1 MSAASGR
8 PTPWI
13 STTSS
18 WTPSACSRILMT
30 FGSITRKNSACI
42 SLVID
47 KDKTSYEAL
56 LALSA
61 MLKVSSNAYKDE
73 RGYKFRLMNLYSS
86 TVSFGAVRYGNKYL
100 FNILLECPLDKF
112 IESSF
117 SSLESKVFKTYKDLI
132 YKGFAHD
139 EAKLML
145 VKGRMIRD
153 NGDTTA
159 NPFFMALEGLRK
171 NFFPE
176 ATFGYPPCGDNTRIM
191 SLTFDDLEKA
201 LEAVR
206 KADAYI
212 GSVGFQKKGREFGKL
227 FSIGEKA
234 PEWKFDISVEDKVS
248 DLSLI
253 KDGITS
259 SCIAIG
265 YQIEA
270 EQGNKGHALKN
281 ILSKVLSDDNSPL
294 FQGLREEKGL
304 TYGVDVSFPKGDKA
318 MIVSS
323 VIDAK
328 NVDEF
333 IKTTD
338 KLLSTCAESITQER
352 LDDIKKA
359 IKTSIDDMFGEPTT
373 YALALNKSVLNQSPS
388 TADELMKLYDSIT
401 LDDVKDAIKSLK
413 KVGSFTVNPSKE
425 N

>member
-1 MSAASGR
+1 MNKYSGLILR
-8 PTPWI
+8 P
-13 STTSS
+13 SGE
-18 WTPSACSRILMT
+18 
-30 FGSITRKNSACI
+30 FRKNSACI

-56 LALSA
+56 LALSV

-73 RGYKFRLMNLYSS
+73 RGYKLRLMNLYSS

-132 YKGFAHD
+132 YKGFDHD

-270 EQGNKGHALKN
+270 EQGNKGHALKK

-328 NVDEF
+328 NVNEF

-338 KLLSTCAESITQER
+338 QLLSTCAESITQER

-401 LDDVKDAIKSLK
+401 LGDVKDAIKSLK

>member
-1 MSAASGR
+1 MNKYSGLILR
-8 PTPWI
+8 P
-13 STTSS
+13 SGE
-18 WTPSACSRILMT
+18 
-30 FGSITRKNSACI
+30 FRKNSACI
-42 SLVID
+42 SLIID

-56 LALSA
+56 LALSV

-73 RGYKFRLMNLYSS
+73 RGYKLRLMNLYSS

-100 FNILLECPLDKF
+100 FNILLECPLNKF

-201 LEAVR
+201 LDAVR

-338 KLLSTCAESITQER
+338 QLLSTCAESITQER

-413 KVGSFTVNPSKE
+413 KVGSFTINPSKE

>member
-1 MSAASGR
+1 MNKYSGLILR
-8 PTPWI
+8 P
-13 STTSS
+13 SGE
-18 WTPSACSRILMT
+18 
-30 FGSITRKNSACI
+30 FRKNSACI

-47 KDKTSYEAL
+47 KDKTCYEAL
-56 LALSA
+56 LALSV

-73 RGYKFRLMNLYSS
+73 RGYKLRLMNLYSS

-132 YKGFAHD
+132 YKGFDHD

-253 KDGITS
+253 KNGITS

-373 YALALNKSVLNQSPS
+373 YALALNKSVLNQSSS

>member
-1 MSAASGR
+1 MNKYSGLILR
-8 PTPWI
+8 P
-13 STTSS
+13 SGE
-18 WTPSACSRILMT
+18 
-30 FGSITRKNSACI
+30 FRKNSACI
-42 SLVID
+42 SLIID

-56 LALSA
+56 LALSV
-61 MLKVSSNAYKDE
+61 MLKVSSNAFKDE
-73 RGYKFRLMNLYSS
+73 RGYKLRLMNLYSS

-159 NPFFMALEGLRK
+159 NPFFMAIEGLRK

-201 LEAVR
+201 LDAVR

-212 GSVGFQKKGREFGKL
+212 VSVGFQKKGREFGKL

-248 DLSLI
+248 DLALI

-328 NVDEF
+328 NVNEF

-338 KLLSTCAESITQER
+338 QLLSTCAESITQER

>member
-1 MSAASGR
+1 MNKYSGLILR
-8 PTPWI
+8 P
-13 STTSS
+13 SGE
-18 WTPSACSRILMT
+18 
-30 FGSITRKNSACI
+30 FRKNSACI

-56 LALSA
+56 LALSV

-73 RGYKFRLMNLYSS
+73 RGYKLRLMNLYSS

-176 ATFGYPPCGDNTRIM
+176 ATFGYPPCGDNTKIM

-212 GSVGFQKKGREFGKL
+212 GSVGFQKKGKEFGKL

>member
-1 MSAASGR
+1 MNKYSGLILR
-8 PTPWI
+8 P
-13 STTSS
+13 SGE
-18 WTPSACSRILMT
+18 
-30 FGSITRKNSACI
+30 FRKNSACI

-56 LALSA
+56 LALSV

-73 RGYKFRLMNLYSS
+73 RGYKLRLMNLYSS
-86 TVSFGAVRYGNKYL
+86 TDSFGAVRYGNKYL

-132 YKGFAHD
+132 YKGFDHD

-212 GSVGFQKKGREFGKL
+212 GSVGFQRKGREFGKL

-328 NVDEF
+328 NVEEF

-373 YALALNKSVLNQSPS
+373 YALALNKSALNQSPS

-401 LDDVKDAIKSLK
+401 LGDVKDAIKSLK

>member
-1 MSAASGR
+1 MNKYSGLILR
-8 PTPWI
+8 P
-13 STTSS
+13 SGE
-18 WTPSACSRILMT
+18 
-30 FGSITRKNSACI
+30 FRKNSACI

-56 LALSA
+56 LALSV

-73 RGYKFRLMNLYSS
+73 RGYKLRLMNLYSS

-100 FNILLECPLDKF
+100 FNILLECPLDKY

-328 NVDEF
+328 NVNEF

>member
-1 MSAASGR
+1 MNKYSGLILR
-8 PTPWI
+8 P
-13 STTSS
+13 SGE
-18 WTPSACSRILMT
+18 
-30 FGSITRKNSACI
+30 FRKNSACI
-42 SLVID
+42 LLVID

-56 LALSA
+56 LALSV

-73 RGYKFRLMNLYSS
+73 RGYKLRLMNLYSS

-132 YKGFAHD
+132 YKGFVHD

-304 TYGVDVSFPKGDKA
+304 TYGVDVSFPKGDKV

-338 KLLSTCAESITQER
+338 QLLSTCAESITQER

-388 TADELMKLYDSIT
+388 TVDELMKLYDSIT
-401 LDDVKDAIKSLK
+401 LGDVKDAIKSLK

>member
-1 MSAASGR
+1 MNKYSGLILR
-8 PTPWI
+8 P
-13 STTSS
+13 SGE
-18 WTPSACSRILMT
+18 
-30 FGSITRKNSACI
+30 FRKNSACI

-56 LALSA
+56 LALSV

-73 RGYKFRLMNLYSS
+73 RGYKLRLMNLYSS

-201 LEAVR
+201 LDAVR

-328 NVDEF
+328 NVNEF

-413 KVGSFTVNPSKE
+413 KVGSFTINPSKE

>member
-1 MSAASGR
+1 MNKYSGLILR
-8 PTPWI
+8 P
-13 STTSS
+13 SGE
-18 WTPSACSRILMT
+18 
-30 FGSITRKNSACI
+30 FRKNSACI

-56 LALSA
+56 LALSV

-73 RGYKFRLMNLYSS
+73 RGYKLRLMNLYSS

-212 GSVGFQKKGREFGKL
+212 GSVGFQKKGKEFGKL

-265 YQIEA
+265 YQIKA

-328 NVDEF
+328 NVNEF

-401 LDDVKDAIKSLK
+401 LGDVKDAIKSLK

>member
-1 MSAASGR
+1 MNKYSGLILR
-8 PTPWI
+8 P
-13 STTSS
+13 SGE
-18 WTPSACSRILMT
+18 
-30 FGSITRKNSACI
+30 FRKNSACI

-56 LALSA
+56 LALSV
-61 MLKVSSNAYKDE
+61 MLKVSSNTYKDE
-73 RGYKFRLMNLYSS
+73 RGYKLRLMNLYSS

-176 ATFGYPPCGDNTRIM
+176 ATFGYPPCGDNMRIM

-201 LEAVR
+201 LDAVR

>member
-1 MSAASGR
+1 MNKYSGLILR
-8 PTPWI
+8 P
-13 STTSS
+13 SGE
-18 WTPSACSRILMT
+18 
-30 FGSITRKNSACI
+30 FRKNSACI

-56 LALSA
+56 LALSV

-73 RGYKFRLMNLYSS
+73 RGYKLRLMNLYSS

-100 FNILLECPLDKF
+100 FNILLECPLDKY

-338 KLLSTCAESITQER
+338 QLLSTCAESITQER

>member
-1 MSAASGR
+1 MNKYSGLILR
-8 PTPWI
+8 P
-13 STTSS
+13 SGE
-18 WTPSACSRILMT
+18 
-30 FGSITRKNSACI
+30 FRKNSACI
-42 SLVID
+42 SLVIA

-56 LALSA
+56 LALSV

-73 RGYKFRLMNLYSS
+73 RGYKLRLMNLYSS

-328 NVDEF
+328 NVNEF

-338 KLLSTCAESITQER
+338 QLLSTCAESITQER

-413 KVGSFTVNPSKE
+413 KVGSFTINPSKE

>member
-1 MSAASGR
+1 MNKYSGLILR
-8 PTPWI
+8 P
-13 STTSS
+13 SGE
-18 WTPSACSRILMT
+18 
-30 FGSITRKNSACI
+30 FRKNSACI

-56 LALSA
+56 LALSV

-73 RGYKFRLMNLYSS
+73 RGYKLRLMNLYSS

-176 ATFGYPPCGDNTRIM
+176 ATFGYPPCGDNTKIM

-206 KADAYI
+206 EADAYI

-281 ILSKVLSDDNSPL
+281 ILSKVLSDDNSLL

>member
-1 MSAASGR
+1 MNKYSGLILR
-8 PTPWI
+8 P
-13 STTSS
+13 SGE
-18 WTPSACSRILMT
+18 
-30 FGSITRKNSACI
+30 FRKNSACI
-42 SLVID
+42 SLIID

-56 LALSA
+56 LALSV

-73 RGYKFRLMNLYSS
+73 RGYKLRLMNLYSS

-270 EQGNKGHALKN
+270 EQGNKGHTLKN

-328 NVDEF
+328 NVNEF

-338 KLLSTCAESITQER
+338 QLLSTCAESITQER

>member
-1 MSAASGR
+1 MNKYSGLILR
-8 PTPWI
+8 P
-13 STTSS
+13 SGE
-18 WTPSACSRILMT
+18 
-30 FGSITRKNSACI
+30 FRKNSACI

-47 KDKTSYEAL
+47 KDKISYEAL
-56 LALSA
+56 LALSV

-73 RGYKFRLMNLYSS
+73 RGYKLRLMNLYSS

-328 NVDEF
+328 NVEEF

>member
-1 MSAASGR
+1 MNKYSGLILR
-8 PTPWI
+8 P
-13 STTSS
+13 SGE
-18 WTPSACSRILMT
+18 
-30 FGSITRKNSACI
+30 FRKNSACI

-56 LALSA
+56 LALSV

-73 RGYKFRLMNLYSS
+73 RGYKLRLMNLYSS

-294 FQGLREEKGL
+294 FLELREEKGL

-328 NVDEF
+328 NVNEF

-338 KLLSTCAESITQER
+338 QLLSTCAESITQER

-401 LDDVKDAIKSLK
+401 LGDVKDAIKSLK
-413 KVGSFTVNPSKE
+413 KVGSFTINPSKE

>member
-1 MSAASGR
+1 MNKYSGLILR
-8 PTPWI
+8 P
-13 STTSS
+13 SGE
-18 WTPSACSRILMT
+18 
-30 FGSITRKNSACI
+30 FRKNSACI

-56 LALSA
+56 LALSV

-73 RGYKFRLMNLYSS
+73 RGYKLRLMNLYSS
-86 TVSFGAVRYGNKYL
+86 TVSFGAIRYGNKYL

>member
-1 MSAASGR
+1 MNKYSGLILR
-8 PTPWI
+8 P
-13 STTSS
+13 SGE
-18 WTPSACSRILMT
+18 
-30 FGSITRKNSACI
+30 FRKNSACI
-42 SLVID
+42 SLIID

-56 LALSA
+56 LALSV

-73 RGYKFRLMNLYSS
+73 RGYKLRLMNLYSS

-153 NGDTTA
+153 NGDTTD

-201 LEAVR
+201 LDAVR

-352 LDDIKKA
+352 LDDIKRA

-413 KVGSFTVNPSKE
+413 KVGSFTINPSKE

>member
-1 MSAASGR
+1 MNKYSGLILR
-8 PTPWI
+8 P
-13 STTSS
+13 SGE
-18 WTPSACSRILMT
+18 
-30 FGSITRKNSACI
+30 FRKNSACI
-42 SLVID
+42 SLIID

-56 LALSA
+56 LALSV

-73 RGYKFRLMNLYSS
+73 RGYKLRLMNLYSS
-86 TVSFGAVRYGNKYL
+86 TVSFGAVRYVNKYL

-212 GSVGFQKKGREFGKL
+212 GSVGFQKKGRQFGKL

-338 KLLSTCAESITQER
+338 QLLSTCAESITQER

>member
-1 MSAASGR
+1 MNKYSGLILR
-8 PTPWI
+8 P
-13 STTSS
+13 SGE
-18 WTPSACSRILMT
+18 
-30 FGSITRKNSACI
+30 FRKNSACI

-56 LALSA
+56 LALSV

-73 RGYKFRLMNLYSS
+73 RGYKLRLMNLYSS

-212 GSVGFQKKGREFGKL
+212 GSVGFQKKGKEFGKL

-265 YQIEA
+265 YQIKA

-328 NVDEF
+328 NVNEF

>member
-1 MSAASGR
+1 MNKYSGL
-8 PTPWI
+8 
-13 STTSS
+13 
-18 WTPSACSRILMT
+18 ILRHSGE
-30 FGSITRKNSACI
+30 FRKNSACI
-42 SLVID
+42 SLIID

-56 LALSA
+56 LALSV

-73 RGYKFRLMNLYSS
+73 RGYKLRLMNLYSS

-227 FSIGEKA
+227 FNIGEKA

-328 NVDEF
+328 NVNEF

-338 KLLSTCAESITQER
+338 QLLSTCAESITQER

-413 KVGSFTVNPSKE
+413 KVGSFTINPSKE

>member
-1 MSAASGR
+1 MNKYSGLILR
-8 PTPWI
+8 P
-13 STTSS
+13 SGE
-18 WTPSACSRILMT
+18 
-30 FGSITRKNSACI
+30 FRKNSACI

-56 LALSA
+56 LALSV

-73 RGYKFRLMNLYSS
+73 RGYKLRLMNLYSS

-270 EQGNKGHALKN
+270 EQGNKGHALKK

-401 LDDVKDAIKSLK
+401 LGDVKDAIKSLK

>member
-1 MSAASGR
+1 MNKYSGL
-8 PTPWI
+8 I
-13 STTSS
+13 LI
-18 WTPSACSRILMT
+18 PSGE
-30 FGSITRKNSACI
+30 FRKNSACI
-42 SLVID
+42 SLIID

-56 LALSA
+56 LALSV

-73 RGYKFRLMNLYSS
+73 RGYKLRLMNLYSS

-201 LEAVR
+201 LDAVR

-338 KLLSTCAESITQER
+338 QLLSTCAESITQER

-413 KVGSFTVNPSKE
+413 KVGSFTINPSKE

>member
-1 MSAASGR
+1 MNKYSGLILR
-8 PTPWI
+8 P
-13 STTSS
+13 SGE
-18 WTPSACSRILMT
+18 
-30 FGSITRKNSACI
+30 FRKNSACI

-56 LALSA
+56 LALSV

-73 RGYKFRLMNLYSS
+73 RGYKLRLMNLYSS

-328 NVDEF
+328 NVNKF

-338 KLLSTCAESITQER
+338 QLLSTCAESITQER

-388 TADELMKLYDSIT
+388 TVDELMKLYDSIT

-413 KVGSFTVNPSKE
+413 KVGSFTINPSKE

>member
-1 MSAASGR
+1 MNKYSGLILR
-8 PTPWI
+8 P
-13 STTSS
+13 SGE
-18 WTPSACSRILMT
+18 
-30 FGSITRKNSACI
+30 FRKNSACI
-42 SLVID
+42 SLIID

-56 LALSA
+56 LALSV

-73 RGYKFRLMNLYSS
+73 RGYKLRLMNLYSS

-248 DLSLI
+248 DLALI

-328 NVDEF
+328 NVNEF

-338 KLLSTCAESITQER
+338 QLLSTCAESITQER

-359 IKTSIDDMFGEPTT
+359 IKTSIDDMFGEPTA

-413 KVGSFTVNPSKE
+413 KVGSFTINPSKE

>member
-1 MSAASGR
+1 MNKYSGLILR
-8 PTPWI
+8 P
-13 STTSS
+13 SGE
-18 WTPSACSRILMT
+18 
-30 FGSITRKNSACI
+30 FRKNSACI

-56 LALSA
+56 LALSV

-73 RGYKFRLMNLYSS
+73 RGYKLRLMNLYSS

-117 SSLESKVFKTYKDLI
+117 FSLESKVFKTYKDLI

-171 NFFPE
+171 NFFPD

-333 IKTTD
+333 IKTSD

-401 LDDVKDAIKSLK
+401 LGDVKDAIKSLK

>member
-1 MSAASGR
+1 MNKYSGLILR
-8 PTPWI
+8 P
-13 STTSS
+13 SGE
-18 WTPSACSRILMT
+18 
-30 FGSITRKNSACI
+30 FRKNSACI
-42 SLVID
+42 SLIID

-56 LALSA
+56 LALSV

-73 RGYKFRLMNLYSS
+73 RGYKLRLMNLYSS

-201 LEAVR
+201 LDAVR

-227 FSIGEKA
+227 FNIGEKA

-328 NVDEF
+328 NVNEF

-338 KLLSTCAESITQER
+338 QLLSTCAESITQER

-413 KVGSFTVNPSKE
+413 KVGSFTINPSKE

>member
-1 MSAASGR
+1 MNKYSGLILR
-8 PTPWI
+8 P
-13 STTSS
+13 SGE
-18 WTPSACSRILMT
+18 
-30 FGSITRKNSACI
+30 FRKNSACI

-56 LALSA
+56 LALSV

-73 RGYKFRLMNLYSS
+73 RGYKLRLMNLYSS

-270 EQGNKGHALKN
+270 EQGNKGHALKK

-328 NVDEF
+328 NVEEF

-413 KVGSFTVNPSKE
+413 KVGSFTINPSKE

>member
-1 MSAASGR
+1 MNKYSGLILR
-8 PTPWI
+8 P
-13 STTSS
+13 SGE
-18 WTPSACSRILMT
+18 
-30 FGSITRKNSACI
+30 FRKNSACI

-56 LALSA
+56 LALSV

-73 RGYKFRLMNLYSS
+73 RGYKLRLMNLYSS

-212 GSVGFQKKGREFGKL
+212 GSVGFQKKVREFGKL

-328 NVDEF
+328 NVNEF

-338 KLLSTCAESITQER
+338 QLLSTCAESITQER

-401 LDDVKDAIKSLK
+401 LGDVKDAIKSLK
-413 KVGSFTVNPSKE
+413 KVGSFTINPSKE

>member
-1 MSAASGR
+1 MNKYSGLILR
-8 PTPWI
+8 P
-13 STTSS
+13 SGE
-18 WTPSACSRILMT
+18 
-30 FGSITRKNSACI
+30 FRKNSACI

-56 LALSA
+56 LALSV

-73 RGYKFRLMNLYSS
+73 RGYKLRLMNLYSS

-176 ATFGYPPCGDNTRIM
+176 ATFGYPSCGDNTRIM

-227 FSIGEKA
+227 FNIGEKA

-328 NVDEF
+328 NVNEF
-333 IKTTD
+333 IKTTNQ
-338 KLLSTCAESITQER
+338 LLSTCAESITQER

-401 LDDVKDAIKSLK
+401 LGDVKDAIKSLK
-413 KVGSFTVNPSKE
+413 KVGSFTINPSKE

>member
-1 MSAASGR
+1 MNKYSGLILR
-8 PTPWI
+8 P
-13 STTSS
+13 SGE
-18 WTPSACSRILMT
+18 
-30 FGSITRKNSACI
+30 FRKNSACI

-47 KDKTSYEAL
+47 KDKTCYEAL
-56 LALSA
+56 LALSV

-73 RGYKFRLMNLYSS
+73 RGYKLRLMNLYSS

-100 FNILLECPLDKF
+100 FNILLECPLDKY

-132 YKGFAHD
+132 YKGFDHD

-253 KDGITS
+253 KNGITS

-328 NVDEF
+328 NVEEF

-338 KLLSTCAESITQER
+338 KLLFTCAESITQER

>member
-1 MSAASGR
+1 MNKYSGLILR
-8 PTPWI
+8 
-13 STTSS
+13 SS
-18 WTPSACSRILMT
+18 GE
-30 FGSITRKNSACI
+30 FRKNSACI

-56 LALSA
+56 LALSI

-73 RGYKFRLMNLYSS
+73 RGYKLRLMNLYSS

-338 KLLSTCAESITQER
+338 QLLSTCAESITQER

>member
-1 MSAASGR
+1 MNKYSGLILR
-8 PTPWI
+8 P
-13 STTSS
+13 SGE
-18 WTPSACSRILMT
+18 
-30 FGSITRKNSACI
+30 FRKNSACI

-56 LALSA
+56 LALSV

-73 RGYKFRLMNLYSS
+73 RGYKLRLMNLYSS

-176 ATFGYPPCGDNTRIM
+176 ATFGYSPCGDNTRIM

-304 TYGVDVSFPKGDKA
+304 TYGVDVLFPKGDKA

-401 LDDVKDAIKSLK
+401 LGDVKDAIKSLK

>member
-1 MSAASGR
+1 MNKYSGLILR
-8 PTPWI
+8 P
-13 STTSS
+13 SGE
-18 WTPSACSRILMT
+18 
-30 FGSITRKNSACI
+30 FRKNSACI

-56 LALSA
+56 LALSV

-73 RGYKFRLMNLYSS
+73 RGYKLRLMNLYSS

-270 EQGNKGHALKN
+270 EQGNKGHALKY

-401 LDDVKDAIKSLK
+401 LGDVKDAIKSLK

>member
-1 MSAASGR
+1 MNKYSGLILR
-8 PTPWI
+8 P
-13 STTSS
+13 SGE
-18 WTPSACSRILMT
+18 
-30 FGSITRKNSACI
+30 FRKNSACI
-42 SLVID
+42 SLIID

-56 LALSA
+56 LALSV

-73 RGYKFRLMNLYSS
+73 RGYKLRLMNLYSS

-153 NGDTTA
+153 NGDTIA

-328 NVDEF
+328 NVNEF

-338 KLLSTCAESITQER
+338 QLLSTCAESITQER

-413 KVGSFTVNPSKE
+413 KVGSFTINPSKE

>member
-1 MSAASGR
+1 MNKYSGLILR
-8 PTPWI
+8 P
-13 STTSS
+13 SGE
-18 WTPSACSRILMT
+18 
-30 FGSITRKNSACI
+30 FRKNSACI

-56 LALSA
+56 LALSV
-61 MLKVSSNAYKDE
+61 MLKVSSNAYKNE
-73 RGYKFRLMNLYSS
+73 RGYKLRLMNLYSS

-328 NVDEF
+328 NVNEF

-338 KLLSTCAESITQER
+338 QLLSTCAESITQER

-359 IKTSIDDMFGEPTT
+359 IKTSIDDMFEEPTT

-388 TADELMKLYDSIT
+388 AADELMKLYDSIT
-401 LDDVKDAIKSLK
+401 LGDVKDAIKSLK
-413 KVGSFTVNPSKE
+413 KVGSFTINPSKE

>member
-1 MSAASGR
+1 MNKYSGLILR
-8 PTPWI
+8 P
-13 STTSS
+13 SGE
-18 WTPSACSRILMT
+18 
-30 FGSITRKNSACI
+30 FRKNSACV

-56 LALSA
+56 LALSV

-73 RGYKFRLMNLYSS
+73 RGYKLRLMNLYSS

-227 FSIGEKA
+227 FSIGEKV

-401 LDDVKDAIKSLK
+401 LGDVKDAIKSLK

>member
-1 MSAASGR
+1 MNKYSGLILR
-8 PTPWI
+8 P
-13 STTSS
+13 SGE
-18 WTPSACSRILMT
+18 
-30 FGSITRKNSACI
+30 FRKNSACI

-56 LALSA
+56 LALSV

-73 RGYKFRLMNLYSS
+73 RGYKLRLMNLYSS

-132 YKGFAHD
+132 YKGFDHD

-401 LDDVKDAIKSLK
+401 LGDVKDAIKSLK
-413 KVGSFTVNPSKE
+413 KVGSFTINPSKE

>member
-1 MSAASGR
+1 MNKYSGLILR
-8 PTPWI
+8 P
-13 STTSS
+13 SGE
-18 WTPSACSRILMT
+18 
-30 FGSITRKNSACI
+30 FRKNSACI

-56 LALSA
+56 LALSV

-73 RGYKFRLMNLYSS
+73 RGYKLRLMNLYSS

-212 GSVGFQKKGREFGKL
+212 GSVGFQRKGREFGKL

-373 YALALNKSVLNQSPS
+373 YALALNKSVFNQSPS